1 MSVGP
6 PAPDPHGLQDTVEA
20 SRIGRAVIS
29 AFVAITIAALV
40 FWNLPD
46 SEIRARALPLVEP
59 YIRATG
65 LDQNWGVFA
74 PDPRRTTNTLLARA
88 TYADGRTEDLL
99 LPAGD
104 PFVSAYWDYR
114 WRKWGEWA
122 MSSEYE
128 HLWHPT
134 AVWFSRRAADDGEDP
149 VEVVLM
155 RRWYPLLP
163 PGSGPDRGESQDT
176 PYYTLTVV
184 PPDGESE

>member
-1 MSVGP
+1 MSSART
-6 PAPDPHGLQDTVEA
+6 APEPRGLQDTIEA
-20 SRIGRAVIS
+20 SRGGRALIS
-29 AFVAITIAALV
+29 AFVVVTIIALV

-46 SEIRARALPLVEP
+46 SAIRARALPVVEP

-74 PDPRRTTNTLLARA
+74 PDPRQTSETLVARM
-88 TYADGRTEDLL
+88 TYADGRTEDRL

-122 MSSEYE
+122 TSSEYQQ
-128 HLWHPT
+128 LWHPT
-134 AVWFSRRAADDGEDP
+134 AVWFVRRAEEEGEEP
-149 VEVVLM
+149 VRVVLM

-163 PGSGPDRGESQDT
+163 PGPGPARGKSQDT
-176 PYYTLTVV
+176 PYYTLTVTT
-184 PPDGESE
+184 PDGESG